1 MSKFAKIQMWLS
13 SAAVH
18 GKVGSDEPWLSAV
31 KYLHQEYAK
40 TQSQIG
46 PLEKYLHQEYVK
58 TRYQIVS
65 LSKKSAPG
73 KISASGICENSKS
86 NRFTREVSTDQK
98 KYLHK
103 EYICQNLISNAGLHK
118 LWHVLIS

>member
-13 SAAVH
+13 SQAVH

-46 PLEKYLHQEYVK
+46 PLEKYLHREIAK
-58 TRYQIVS
+58 I
-65 LSKKSAPG
+65 KSNRSTG
-73 KISASGICENSKS
+73 KISAPGICENS
-86 NRFTREVSTDQK
+86 
-98 KYLHK
+98 
-103 EYICQNLISNAGLHK
+103 ISNSFA
-118 LWHVLIS
+118 I

>member
-13 SAAVH
+13 SQAVH

-65 LSKKSAPG
+65 LSKKSAPE
-73 KISASGICENSKS
+73 KISASG
-86 NRFTREVSTDQK
+86 T
-98 KYLHK
+98 
-103 EYICQNLISNAGLHK
+103 GLHK
-118 LWHVLIS
+118 LWYVLIS

>member
-1 MSKFAKIQMWLS
+1 M
-13 SAAVH
+13 AVLVL
-18 GKVGSDEPWLSAV
+18 GGISSAV

-86 NRFTREVSTDQK
+86 YRFNGEVSTPGK
-98 KYLHK
+98 N
-103 EYICQNLISNAGLHK
+103 ICTRNMPK
-118 LWHVLIS
+118 T

>member
-13 SAAVH
+13 SQAVH

-73 KISASGICENSKS
+73 KISASGICETQSQIGS
-86 NRFTREVSTDQK
+86 ME
-98 KYLHK
+98 KYLHQEK
-103 EYICQNLISNAGLHK
+103 YLH
-118 LWHVLIS
+118 

>member
-1 MSKFAKIQMWLS
+1 MIVFQVALLHIHQVMILQNILKPAQNILDSKHQLKMSKFAKIQMWLS
-13 SAAVH
+13 SQAVH

-65 LSKKSAPG
+65 LSKKSAP
-73 KISASGICENSKS
+73 
-86 NRFTREVSTDQK
+86 
-98 KYLHK
+98 
-103 EYICQNLISNAGLHK
+103 
-118 LWHVLIS
+118 